1 LGKIVD
7 ISIKFEGEIYLTTR
21 GLILGSEKVVETNDE
36 KILEE
41 LSNFFRIARAHSMQY
56 DLDYKTTSIVYKQK
70 PNLKRGRIKVPQVHT
85 FGMLACREST
95 FLHWNDL
102 NKIYNRKINGEDVP
116 IAKEIF
122 LDGFEAHLNKDF
134 RKCILYAAMASEIHV
149 STIIENQYQTLLTK
163 DKLKTALLN
172 PSTGEK
178 KDPIFELL
186 QENRW
191 QFKNKLHQHFL
202 YLFNRSLLVENKTL
216 YDNLI
221 SLYETRNK
229 IVHQGY
235 IDGPNKRKLLALDR
249 FGSGSAIDLTISL
262 FSWLGDDSLMI
273 FNNRKLET
281 FGS

>member
-1 LGKIVD
+1 
-7 ISIKFEGEIYLTTR
+7 
-21 GLILGSEKVVETNDE
+21 
-36 KILEE
+36 
-41 LSNFFRIARAHSMQY
+41 
-56 DLDYKTTSIVYKQK
+56 
-70 PNLKRGRIKVPQVHT
+70 
-85 FGMLACREST
+85 
-95 FLHWNDL
+95 
-102 NKIYNRKINGEDVP
+102 
-116 IAKEIF
+116 
-122 LDGFEAHLNKDF
+122 
-134 RKCILYAAMASEIHV
+134 MASEIHV